1 MCRATEGS
9 DREQWRPCRRAQWP
23 ASLNLQRVYVVFA
36 PPGVDL
42 RLEEGGLGV
51 TCAEPE
57 NRRHLA
63 LACTLDRRQ
72 ADDPVLELLAEAK
85 FSGGQTACLLGNLQA
100 EHNISG
106 KVELHSGIT
115 EQGTSP
121 NLEIKSCPLQFGV

>member
-1 MCRATEGS
+1 M
-9 DREQWRPCRRAQWP
+9 D
-23 ASLNLQRVYVVFA
+23 VVFA

-51 TCAEPE
+51 TCAEPG
-57 NRRHLA
+57 NPGCLT

-85 FSGGQTACLLGNLQA
+85 FSGGQTTRLLGNIQA
-100 EHNISG
+100 EHNFNS
-106 KVELHSGIT
+106 KVELHSGIA